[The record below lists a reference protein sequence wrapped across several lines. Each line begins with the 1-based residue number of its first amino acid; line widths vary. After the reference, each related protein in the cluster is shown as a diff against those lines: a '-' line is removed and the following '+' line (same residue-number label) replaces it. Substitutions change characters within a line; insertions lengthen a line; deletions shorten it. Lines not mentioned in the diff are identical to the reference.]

1 MLNLSE
7 TFKIYIC
14 RMFDKILEPYKGLS
28 REVWFMALTMLIN
41 RAGAMVIPFLSLYL
55 TNFLGF
61 SAGQVGWVLSFYGF
75 GSLAGVFLGG
85 KLADKVGYYKVM
97 YFSLLATGL
106 VFFSLQFIT
115 EFYTLCLG
123 IFILTLVADTFRPS
137 VWVAL
142 DDYSLPENR
151 TRSVTLIRLAIN
163 LGFSAGPALG
173 GLLIMFLSY
182 RSLFWV
188 DGITCLIAGLI
199 IIVYLRQKSPV
210 KNKSERDQAVNASPY
225 KDVNY
230 LIFWLAM
237 FFIGFTFMQFFSTL
251 PLYYSQI
258 MKLEE
263 GEIGL
268 LLAMNGLLI
277 FALEMPFVNALEKSK
292 LDNLKIV
299 IGGTFLL
306 VLSFLVLN
314 IGTWVGWAIA
324 GVVLITF
331 GEMFGFPFSNAYALD
346 RSKRG
351 NQGSYMAMYSMS
363 FSMAHI
369 LGPNAGMQFS
379 ARFGF
384 EATWYL
390 MAFICFLACLV
401 LLWLQKKRPDI
412 SCLCPGSGKKTVFM
426 IPGSTG
432 PNNRNGFLF

>member
-1 MLNLSE
+1 
-7 TFKIYIC
+7 
-14 RMFDKILEPYKGLS
+14 MFDKILAPYKGLS

-55 TNFLGF
+55 TNYLGF

-85 KLADKVGYYKVM
+85 KLADKLGYYKVM

-106 VFFSLQFIT
+106 VFFTIQFIT

-123 IFILTLVADTFRPS
+123 IFTLTLVADTFRPS

-188 DGITCLIAGLI
+188 DGITCVIAGLI
-199 IIVYLRQKSPV
+199 IIFFLKQKTRV

-251 PLYYSQI
+251 PLYYSQSL
-258 MKLEE
+258 KLEE

-277 FALEMPFVNALEKSK
+277 FVFEMPFVNALEKSK
-292 LDNLKIV
+292 LDSLKIV

-314 IGTWVGWAIA
+314 IGTWVGWAIV

-379 ARFGF
+379 AKFGF

-390 MAFICFLACLV
+390 MAFICLLACMV
-401 LLWLQKKRPDI
+401 LLWLQKKEA
-412 SCLCPGSGKKTVFM
+412 
-426 IPGSTG
+426 
-432 PNNRNGFLF
+432 

>member
-1 MLNLSE
+1 
-7 TFKIYIC
+7 
-14 RMFDKILEPYKGLS
+14 MFDKILAPYKGLS

-61 SAGQVGWVLSFYGF
+61 SAGQVGWVLSCYGF

-106 VFFSLQFIT
+106 VFFTIQFIT
-115 EFYTLCLG
+115 EFHTLCFG
-123 IFILTLVADTFRPS
+123 IFTLTLVADTFRPS

-163 LGFSAGPALG
+163 LGFSAGPAVG

-199 IIVYLRQKSPV
+199 IIVFLKQKSRV
-210 KNKSERDQAVNASPY
+210 KNKSERKQAVNASPY
-225 KDVNY
+225 KDANY

-258 MKLEE
+258 LKLEE

-292 LDNLKIV
+292 LDSLKIV
-299 IGGTFLL
+299 IGGTVLL

-314 IGTWVGWAIA
+314 IGTWVGWAII

-331 GEMFGFPFSNAYALD
+331 GEMFGFPFSNSYALD

-369 LGPNAGMQFS
+369 LGPNVGMQFS

-384 EATWYL
+384 ESTWYL
-390 MAFICFLACLV
+390 MAAICLLACMV
-401 LLWLQKKRPDI
+401 LLYLQKKE
-412 SCLCPGSGKKTVFM
+412 
-426 IPGSTG
+426 TG
-432 PNNRNGFLF
+432 

>member
-1 MLNLSE
+1 M
-7 TFKIYIC
+7 
-14 RMFDKILEPYKGLS
+14 
-28 REVWFMALTMLIN
+28 
-41 RAGAMVIPFLSLYL
+41 
-55 TNFLGF
+55 
-61 SAGQVGWVLSFYGF
+61 
-75 GSLAGVFLGG
+75 
-85 KLADKVGYYKVM
+85 
-97 YFSLLATGL
+97 ATGL

-115 EFYTLCLG
+115 EFYTLCFG
-123 IFILTLVADTFRPS
+123 IFTLTLVADTFRPS

-188 DGITCLIAGLI
+188 DGITCVIAGLI
-199 IIVYLRQKSPV
+199 IIIFLKQKTRV
-210 KNKSERDQAVNASPY
+210 KNKSERDQAVKASPY
-225 KDVNY
+225 KDANY

-251 PLYYSQI
+251 PLYYSQTL
-258 MKLEE
+258 KLEE

-277 FALEMPFVNALEKSK
+277 FAFEMPFVNALEKSK
-292 LDNLKIV
+292 LDSLKIV
-299 IGGTFLL
+299 IGGTVLL

-314 IGTWVGWAIA
+314 LGTWVGWAIV

-379 ARFGF
+379 AKFGF

-390 MAFICFLACLV
+390 MAFICLMACLV
-401 LLWLQKKRPDI
+401 LLWLQKKEA
-412 SCLCPGSGKKTVFM
+412 
-426 IPGSTG
+426 
-432 PNNRNGFLF
+432 